1 MEQNIPKSLDFDVK
15 DRLVSLAIE
24 RATQMVQNAGD
35 KDFILPVL
43 DVLGEPTPDYQL
55 KNWTSVI
62 LRTAGS
68 QTDLHFYIARV
79 INLVMTGMVSTIY
92 NATRSGGDV
101 DKRLRE
107 LQSQLEKME
116 SAGQTEVA
124 RLVRDQILDLEKVQE
139 DRESHEDE
147 FGGYQGTT
155 WNDEDLPS
163 DRPFLVGIAD
173 GYAMAAEF
181 LFSQLHNKGDSI
193 EYQCY
198 SKVTNDDGAGK
209 RTFEPV
215 YDVTEALDIMSQASK
230 DRKVQNAND
239 ALSFVNKLN
248 KAKLA

>member
-1 MEQNIPKSLDFDVK
+1 MEQNIPAHLEFDVK

-24 RATQMVQNAGD
+24 RATQMAQNAGD

-43 DVLGEPTPDYQL
+43 DVLGEPTAKYQL
-55 KNWTSVI
+55 KDWPSVI
-62 LRTAGS
+62 MRTAGA
-68 QTDLHFYIARV
+68 QTDLHFYVARV
-79 INLVMTGMVSTIY
+79 VNLVMTGMVGAIY
-92 NATRSGGDV
+92 NATRGGGDV

-116 SAGQTEVA
+116 QAGQTEVA
-124 RLVRDQILDLEKVQE
+124 RLLRDQILDLEMVQSERE
-139 DRESHEDE
+139 DHEDE

-155 WNDEDLPS
+155 WNDEDLPN
-163 DRPFLVGIAD
+163 DRPFLVGIAE
-173 GYAMAAEF
+173 GYAMASEV
-181 LFSQLHNKGDSI
+181 LFTLLHNKGDSI

-198 SKVTNDDGAGK
+198 SQLINDDGAGK
-209 RTFEPV
+209 RTFKAI
-215 YDVTEALDIMSQASK
+215 YDVQEALDLMNQATK